1 MREPHVKYF
10 SWNKK
15 ETIKN
20 MDIEGSENIAHLMAN
35 ELVETFNFVAIKDFQ
50 NKIAIS
56 FALGDGILGLSY
68 SKHGRITNEYMT
80 ESIRASI
87 SYLRLYMPEYLDLRN
102 HS

>member
-56 FALGDGILGLSY
+56 FALGDGILSLSY